1 MTLRR
6 NIHFTN
12 APWYFT
18 VWRRVAG
25 ISFYN
30 FRFWISI
37 PGEISNDNM
46 VSGIPER
53 NQLTIYDQFIK
64 SKRRGYLRD
73 TPTNR
78 LQPVSNFGLDAS

>member
-1 MTLRR
+1 MEQGEESYSDVSKKYAFHSCLYSFKRK
-6 NIHFTN
+6 N

-37 PGEISNDNM
+37 PGEISKDNM
-46 VSGIPER
+46 VSGIPE
-53 NQLTIYDQFIK
+53 
-64 SKRRGYLRD
+64 
-73 TPTNR
+73 
-78 LQPVSNFGLDAS
+78 